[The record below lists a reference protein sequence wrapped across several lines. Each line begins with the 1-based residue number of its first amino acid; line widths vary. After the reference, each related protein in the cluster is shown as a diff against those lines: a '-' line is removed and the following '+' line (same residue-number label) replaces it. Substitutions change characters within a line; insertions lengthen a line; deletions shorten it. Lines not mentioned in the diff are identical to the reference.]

1 GTHVN
6 ALLGKTVLAIVGCPH
21 HLLFTAEWLIEAA
34 RLVDGQVP
42 TFGVHAGLE
51 PRNETLSPLRL
62 ISHPRWRFPS
72 GGATL
77 GVTRTT
83 REQGPC
89 ACHNQQS
96 QAIHLSTSSS
106 HYTHI
111 WPRGVPRGQHLYSVR
126 CQPNRFTTCRQT
138 QKN

>member
-1 GTHVN
+1 DSLSHQTLVGVDVLGVHHAQIRLRQRLLQGTHVN

-106 HYTHI
+106 HY
-111 WPRGVPRGQHLYSVR
+111 
-126 CQPNRFTTCRQT
+126 
-138 QKN
+138 